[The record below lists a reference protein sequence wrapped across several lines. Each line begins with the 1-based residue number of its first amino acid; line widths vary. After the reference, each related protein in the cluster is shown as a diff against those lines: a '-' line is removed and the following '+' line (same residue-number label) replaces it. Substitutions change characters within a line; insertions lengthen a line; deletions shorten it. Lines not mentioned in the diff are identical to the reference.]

1 MKLPRDFEDLL
12 RLLGEHCVEY
22 AIVGGYAVARHGHPR
37 FTGDLD
43 VLVRPG
49 GENAHRLLRAL
60 TEFGFGS
67 VGLTVQDFL
76 EPGCVVQLGVP
87 PLRVDLLTSIEG
99 VSNDEVFSHLV
110 VDSNEDPP
118 LRFISREDLIR
129 NKRAAARPQD
139 IADLDCL

>member
-12 RLLGEHCVEY
+12 RLLGDHCVEH
-22 AIVGGYAVARHGHPR
+22 AIVGGYAVARYGHPR

-49 GENAHRLLRAL
+49 GENARRLLRAL

-67 VGLTVQDFL
+67 VGLTVEDFL
-76 EPGCVVQLGVP
+76 EPGRVVQLGVP
-87 PLRVDLLTSIEG
+87 PLRVDILTSIEG

-110 VDSNEDPP
+110 ADGNEDPP

-139 IADLDCL
+139 IADLDRL